1 MPSPYNDVELTDS
14 DKQGIYENPGMKE
27 DQNPVEAG
35 VDGVPSKGVE
45 THETNT
51 LETEVDRASEVSES
65 ETAEESSSE
74 SLEDYEIEID
84 GKTYDGA
91 QIMKWSEDY
100 GNDSKWQATNTQK
113 AQELA
118 PWSKLT
124 EKIASDNEFREYLK
138 DYFYEDEKGLK
149 ALGLDGELTPLAVEE
164 SEVTAEPAEPSENL
178 TAIEERLENMELER
192 VVDDLEVE
200 LEGIIDSNPNLF
212 KEEKDEMSFLE
223 FVQDNNMT
231 NLGDAFKVWAY
242 DNLKGE
248 LDHQQKLDGNRERNR
263 GKVVHSSEIGAQE
276 VAEPKTYKE
285 MKDINISDPD
295 IAKYF
300 NK

>member
-1 MPSPYNDVELTDS
+1 MPNPYNDVELTDS

-51 LETEVDRASEVSES
+51 LEAEVDRASEVSES
-65 ETAEESSSE
+65 EIAEESSSE

-100 GNDSKWQATNTQK
+100 KNDSKWEAKNTQK

-212 KEEKDEMSFLE
+212 KEDQDELDFLE
-223 FVQDNNMT
+223 FVEDNQMVD
-231 NLGDAFKVWAY
+231 LEDAFKVWAY
-242 DNLKGE
+242 DNLHGE
-248 LDHQQKLDGNRERNR
+248 LDHHRKLDGNRQRNQ
-263 GKVVHSSEIGAQE
+263 GKVVHSSEVGATE
-276 VAEPKTYKE
+276 VSTPKQYKDV
-285 MKDINISDPD
+285 KDISIDDPD
-295 IAKYF
+295 VAKYF
-300 NK
+300 NR